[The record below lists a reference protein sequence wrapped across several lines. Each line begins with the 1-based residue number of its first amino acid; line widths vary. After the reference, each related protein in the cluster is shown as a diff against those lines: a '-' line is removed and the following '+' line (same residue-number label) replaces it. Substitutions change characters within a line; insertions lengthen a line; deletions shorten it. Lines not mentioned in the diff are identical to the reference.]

1 MRDRTELTPIP
12 AKQAT
17 ELGRPKA
24 SIDVGTLPLAECQ
37 ALILKLREELYFKS
51 CELDSA
57 LSECEQAVRK
67 SIAFQRIA
75 EEVGHSLVSVSEYA
89 RASATEARR
98 RGSNNEGG
106 GTI

>member
-12 AKQAT
+12 VKQAT

-24 SIDVGTLPLAECQ
+24 SIDVDTLPLAECR
-37 ALILKLREELYFKS
+37 ALILKLREELYFKT
-51 CELDSA
+51 CELESA

-89 RASATEARR
+89 RAAAAETRN
-98 RGSNNEGG
+98 RGSNRNG